1 MDTKM
6 GNDQVTVDASPGEDT
21 ATPST
26 WLLASND
33 SRGVAKQDRDDTARE
48 QEAPETI
55 ADEVDHSKKG
65 FAAYFFTK
73 QFYIIL
79 LLG

>member
-1 MDTKM
+1 M
-6 GNDQVTVDASPGEDT
+6 GNDQVTVEASPGEDT

-26 WLLASND
+26 WLLTSND
-33 SRGVAKQDRDDTARE
+33 SLGVAEADRDAERE

-55 ADEVDHSKKG
+55 ADEVDSSKKG

-73 QFYIIL
+73 
-79 LLG
+79 